1 MECRILPNPSPG
13 QVSLGNLASQLGK
26 GETSVENGPGGP
38 QLCGDIDM
46 RISRDGTWFYH
57 GSPIGRKPLV
67 RLFASVLHRDGDGKY
82 WLETPAEK
90 CGIRVDDAAFV
101 AVAMET
107 SGEGTARRL
116 EFRTNVDEIV
126 TADADHP
133 IRVETNME
141 TGEPSPY
148 VWVRDGL
155 EALIARAVFY
165 DLVELGEER
174 EIDGETIFGVWSGG
188 IFFPLG
194 RLEES

>member
-1 MECRILPNPSPG
+1 MPNPSSG
-13 QVSLGNLASQLGK
+13 QISLSNLASQLGK
-26 GETSVENGPGGP
+26 GDMSAENRSGGP
-38 QLCGDIDM
+38 QLCDDIDM

-90 CGIRVDDAAFV
+90 CGIQVDDAAFL
-101 AVAMET
+101 AVAMEI
-107 SGEGTARRL
+107 SGAGAACSI

-126 TADADHP
+126 TVDADHP
-133 IRVETNME
+133 IRVETNLE

-174 EIDGETIFGVWSGG
+174 AIDGETLFGVWSNGV
-188 IFFPLG
+188 FFPLG